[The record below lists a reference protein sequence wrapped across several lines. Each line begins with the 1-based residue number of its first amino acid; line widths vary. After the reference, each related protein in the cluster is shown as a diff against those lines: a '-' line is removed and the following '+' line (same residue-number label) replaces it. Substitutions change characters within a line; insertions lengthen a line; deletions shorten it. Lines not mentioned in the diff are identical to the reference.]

1 MKTPTL
7 VASYFYFGLDA
18 LRLREGSGRVLE
30 RIQGKPAGRASV
42 GLNTLTREFGLGT
55 NVSRSTVDQ
64 MLEFGL
70 LERQDPQRAIFGVT
84 DRFRQYAHARIIK
97 PLPRAQARLL
107 LSHVRELAQR
117 FNRRATHNRYTIAAL
132 AVFEGYMSL
141 DQELA
146 ELAIGVV
153 RRRRTLAGHAA
164 TGRAAKVTEGTDAL
178 RVLLEGSSHFVRVS
192 FFPRLRDVPRPF
204 SVIYEME
211 P

>member
-7 VASYFYFGLDA
+7 VANYFYFGLDA
-18 LRLREGSGRVLE
+18 MRLREGSGRILE
-30 RIQGKPAGRASV
+30 RIQGRPAGRASV
-42 GLNTLTREFGLGT
+42 GLNTLTREFGLGDA
-55 NVSRSTVDQ
+55 SPATVDQ

-70 LERQDPQRAIFGVT
+70 LERQDSQRNVFGVT

-97 PLPRAQARLL
+97 PLQRAQARLL

-117 FNRRATHNRYTIAAL
+117 FNRRAAHNRYTIAAL

-141 DQELA
+141 DKELA

-153 RRRRTLAGHAA
+153 RRRRTPAETAA
-164 TGRAAKVTEGTDAL
+164 SGRATKVTEGSDAI
-178 RVLLEGSSHFVRVS
+178 RALLEESSHFVRVS

-204 SVIYEME
+204 SVFYEVE
-211 P
+211 S